1 MLQSPDIS
9 VTSPLN
15 LTMAF
20 DSTDSSQRVPVSRLT
35 GKRQS
40 FFLHIAH
47 IAAKTSSH
55 FEKKRIHLPECSCV
69 FQSVIRPSFRQ
80 ICSSTVRKSSLS
92 KRTLGT
98 DSVTGIRAMD
108 IGGGC
113 DSKNSVLLSRRHMR
127 IDKIADEPQIL
138 PKTLHFFYP
147 VHFLSAASSRCPQ
160 MQEIRCFCKIGCF
173 QATNFFFPLVRTT
186 GRLICGRRAYIVSLG
201 CMRRSC
207 NKDSLHTAHVISI
220 MQDIQINL
228 PAACIYYTRF
238 GCPKLNTRELIV
250 MQF

>member
-15 LTMAF
+15 LTRAF

-69 FQSVIRPSFRQ
+69 FQSVICPSFRQ

-98 DSVTGIRAMD
+98 DSVTDQSYGYWRRVRFQEQRAP
-108 IGGGC
+108 
-113 DSKNSVLLSRRHMR
+113 LPQTLR
-127 IDKIADEPQIL
+127 IEKIADEPQIL
-138 PKTLHFFYP
+138 PKTLHFFILCI
-147 VHFLSAASSRCPQ
+147 FFSAASSRCPQ

-220 MQDIQINL
+220 IQDIQIHP
-228 PAACIYYTRF
+228 PAVCTYYTLF
-238 GCPKLNTRELIV
+238 GCPKSIHAN
-250 MQF
+250 

>member
-1 MLQSPDIS
+1 MPCAAVGAIMSSIIAAKITEIILFIGCPPGVFFFILMLQSPDIS

-15 LTMAF
+15 LTRAF
-20 DSTDSSQRVPVSRLT
+20 DSTDSSQRVPVSHLT

-98 DSVTGIRAMD
+98 DSVTGSELWILEEGAIPRTA
-108 IGGGC
+108 C
-113 DSKNSVLLSRRHMR
+113 SSP
-127 IDKIADEPQIL
+127 AD
-138 PKTLHFFYP
+138 
-147 VHFLSAASSRCPQ
+147 
-160 MQEIRCFCKIGCF
+160 
-173 QATNFFFPLVRTT
+173 TT
-186 GRLICGRRAYIVSLG
+186 
-201 CMRRSC
+201 
-207 NKDSLHTAHVISI
+207 H
-220 MQDIQINL
+220 
-228 PAACIYYTRF
+228 
-238 GCPKLNTRELIV
+238 
-250 MQF
+250 